1 MTAFIF
7 MLTPGASDAEV
18 HHVMAELATTFPE
31 HDFVA
36 GGADF
41 PDLENSIMAIHGSAG
56 SIDEPGT
63 MILPNEA
70 EVEEVKLAFQQ
81 LLDGLREWKPS

>member
-1 MTAFIF
+1 
-7 MLTPGASDAEV
+7 
-18 HHVMAELATTFPE
+18 MAELATTFPE

-36 GGADF
+36 GSADF
-41 PDLENSIMAIHGSAG
+41 SDLENSIIHGSAG

-63 MILPNEA
+63 LILPNEA

-81 LLDGLREWKPS
+81 LLDGLRDWKPS